1 MNVLSD
7 EAAYK
12 CRTDSDIK
20 KWSACYYAGIFHFHN
35 EGKKWKE
42 WLIDH
47 HSGASVSIPAK
58 LDISKN
64 YNLQMWTKKMLLGLG
79 KKSCY
84 S

>member
-1 MNVLSD
+1 MDYKQD
-7 EAAYK
+7 EE
-12 CRTDSDIK
+12 
-20 KWSACYYAGIFHFHN
+20 WSACYYAGIFHFHN